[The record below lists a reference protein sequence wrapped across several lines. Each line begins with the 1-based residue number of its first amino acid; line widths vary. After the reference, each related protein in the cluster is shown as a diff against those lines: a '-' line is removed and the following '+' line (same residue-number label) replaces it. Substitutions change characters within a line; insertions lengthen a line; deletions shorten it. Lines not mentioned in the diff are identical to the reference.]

1 MKTNRILA
9 FIMAAAFL
17 TFLGCGKGNQETADQ
32 TQPSD
37 ESFGKTAATTEQPAT
52 TTETKSTETKTTET
66 KSEPVKRV
74 EKKAPPKPKFV
85 KVTIPS
91 GTSLQVTLNDTL
103 QTNKNQEGDNF
114 TGTLDAPVEMEGKIL
129 IPAGSTCTG
138 VITRL
143 VKGGTLKKSPEI
155 AFVVTE
161 ITTPKGKTYAVEVN
175 TIYKKGK
182 PHTGREVGMIG
193 GGAAAG
199 AIIGGILG
207 KGKGAAI
214 GAAAGA
220 AAGTGAAA
228 ATGRENLV
236 YPAGLT
242 LTFNLQRPLT
252 VTVPEKQ
259 LTPPNFETKKEVSST
274 GN

>member
-1 MKTNRILA
+1 MKANK
-9 FIMAAAFL
+9 FL
-17 TFLGCGKGNQETADQ
+17 NLLLMGVFLLVTACSKGKEETANE
-32 TQPSD
+32 TQPTD
-37 ESFGKTAATTEQPAT
+37 ESFGQTTPAATEQQAT
-52 TTETKSTETKTTET
+52 TTEAPPTETKT
-66 KSEPVKRV
+66 EPVKTV
-74 EKKAPPKPKFV
+74 EKKTTPPKPKFV

-91 GTSLQVTLNDTL
+91 GTPLKVTLNDTL
-103 QTNKNQEGDNF
+103 QTNKNLEGDAF
-114 TGTLDAPVEMEGKIL
+114 TGTLDEPVEMEGKVL

-138 VITRL
+138 VITKL
-143 VKGGTLKKSPEI
+143 VKGGTLKTSPEI

-161 ITTPKGKTYAVEVN
+161 ITTPKGKTYAVEVD

-182 PHTGREVGMIG
+182 SHTGREVGMIG

-199 AIIGGILG
+199 AVIGGLLG
-207 KGKGAAI
+207 KKKGALI
-214 GAAAGA
+214 GAVAGA

-228 ATGRENLV
+228 ATGRENII

-242 LTFNLQRPLT
+242 LTFNLQSPLT

-259 LTPPNFETKKEVSST
+259 LTPPNFETKKEVSTT